1 MLRVFIFIG
10 CNFAKNFT
18 NMKAIIVAFLMF
30 LIAVVAVAQ
39 ESVDTIATRQLKEV
53 VIQAPKIIRKADMD
67 VYYPSRSAV
76 DNS

>member
-1 MLRVFIFIG
+1 
-10 CNFAKNFT
+10 
-18 NMKAIIVAFLMF
+18 MKAIIVAFLMF